1 MEIGKEVLMIKMKSC
16 FILILFFF
24 SFEISGQDCTEIF
37 LIRHAEKIRSNPSE
51 KDPELNAE
59 GKLRASKW
67 AEIFQNIQ
75 FDEIYSTKYKRTFQT
90 VKPISS
96 NTNTAVKFYS
106 AAKINYEN
114 FLKKNIGKKILVVGH
129 SNTIP
134 NFVNNI
140 IGKKIYKQMD
150 DNNNSNLYIVNL
162 CLNSISHKLL
172 LIK

>member
-1 MEIGKEVLMIKMKSC
+1 MIKMKSC
-16 FILILFFF
+16 FILILFLF

-140 IGKKIYKQMD
+140 IGKKIYKQID
-150 DNNNSNLYIVNL
+150 DDNNSNLYIVNL
-162 CLNSISHKLL
+162 CLNNVSHKLL
-172 LIK
+172 LIE